1 MNALMLLYIHKDLAL
16 NYDQLV
22 DVFACK
28 KNQKMLLVNPLG
40 WIILIILAN
49 VHYL

>member
-40 WIILIILAN
+40 
-49 VHYL
+49 